1 MPYPGLPIDRKIYLY
16 RSVCL
21 ATLHFG
27 MEIMFLSDKLLKK
40 LENSQ
45 GSLMKRYHSKLLKAR
60 NTQNYPMQ

>member
-1 MPYPGLPIDRKIYLY
+1 MPYPGLPIDKKMYLY

-27 MEIMFLSDKLLKK
+27 IKIMFLSDKLLKK
-40 LENSQ
+40 LEYFQ
-45 GSLMKRYHSKLLKAR
+45 GSLMKLYHSKLLEAL